1 MKLFSIILFP
11 ALLYA
16 QVFTDSTSVILLR
29 FNEPMSMDGLLDKS
43 NYSIT
48 DELNHI
54 KKIYRIGLVTQADTM
69 FFNDTSAVVLISER
83 LDYKTV
89 YTIKARN
96 VKDRAGNLIADKN
109 WAVTIFE
116 GLNRKIS
123 KPNPVIR

>member
-11 ALLYA
+11 VLLYA

-43 NYSIT
+43 NYSIA

-123 KPNPVIR
+123 KPIPVIR